1 MVSKGKLRT
10 FIIEWC
16 HWDIFNGKIP
26 EGGAAHVHAEK
37 SVAMLLQRYQKVS
50 YVYVYV
56 YMSGATESRID
67 FFNERFQKEVH
78 VYILRKV

>member
-1 MVSKGKLRT
+1 
-10 FIIEWC
+10 
-16 HWDIFNGKIP
+16 
-26 EGGAAHVHAEK
+26 
-37 SVAMLLQRYQKVS
+37 MLLQRYQKVS

-67 FFNERFQKEVH
+67 FFHERFQKEVH